1 LGLMTHREFSMS
13 NPNRVRALI
22 GAFAN
27 GNLTRFHA
35 LDGSGYD
42 LLTAVVLEV
51 DPKNPQVS
59 ARLLS
64 ALRSWRTM
72 ESRRRDLIEARLK
85 HIVAQENL
93 SADLRDIAT
102 RALG

>member
-1 LGLMTHREFSMS
+1 
-13 NPNRVRALI
+13 
-22 GAFAN
+22 
-27 GNLTRFHA
+27 LT
-35 LDGSGYD
+35 S
-42 LLTAVVLEV
+42 VVLEL

-72 ESRRRDLIEARLK
+72 EQRRRDLIEARLK
-85 HIVAQENL
+85 HIVAQDNL